1 MRVVHVMIMGLLG
14 LTLAC
19 EAAPPPSSF
28 GGGSRDKDQDDGDS
42 PGESGQF
49 GGDGTDPAPAAPT
62 TQSGTSEVWSH
73 SADTL
78 YRLDPV
84 TKQVTVVGR
93 FSGCAGDVIDI
104 ALDAQSNLFATTPS
118 SLQRVDKATARCTKI
133 ADGDYPNSL
142 SFVPKG
148 TVDPN
153 VEALVGYVGSTYVR
167 IDTTSGAV
175 TPIGSL
181 GGPGGLESSG
191 DIVSV
196 INGPT
201 YLTVVGPGCMDCIV
215 EVNPKTGAITKNWGP
230 LAHSDVYGVAFWAGS
245 VYAFDASGGLFELT
259 FTGGKLGTKEI
270 PIPNAT
276 ANGGLQ
282 FFGAGSTTSAPVSA
296 TR

>member
-1 MRVVHVMIMGLLG
+1 MRAVHLMIMGLLG
-14 LTLAC
+14 LTMAC
-19 EAAPPPSSF
+19 GAAPPSSGF
-28 GGGSRDKDQDDGDS
+28 GGGSRDKDRDDGDAPS
-42 PGESGQF
+42 ESGQF
-49 GGDGTDPAPAAPT
+49 GGDNTDPAPAAPT

-93 FSGCAGDVIDI
+93 FSGCTGDVIDI

-118 SLQRVDKATARCTKI
+118 SLQRVDKANARCTKI

-175 TPIGSL
+175 SPIGSL
-181 GGPGGLESSG
+181 GGSGLESSG

-201 YLTVVGPGCMDCIV
+201 YLTVVGPGCMDCLV

-230 LAHSDVYGVAFWAGS
+230 LAHSDVYGIAFWAGS
-245 VYAFDASGGLFELT
+245 VYAFDAAGGLFEVT
-259 FTGGKLGTKEI
+259 FAAGKLGTKAI
-270 PIPNAT
+270 PIPNGA
-276 ANGGLQ
+276 GLE
-282 FFGAGSTTSAPVSA
+282 FYGAGSTTSAPVTA